1 MALEIPAAYLVA
13 LSLPVWLLIEELMCR
28 RAARRSTRT
37 HEETLAD
44 SRAFPQAGR
53 ALKPVE

>member
-1 MALEIPAAYLVA
+1 MALEIPAAHLVA

-28 RAARRSTRT
+28 RATRT
-37 HEETLAD
+37 QEETLAD